1 MARIFTN
8 RKSGFIQRGG
18 RAVRQTLW
26 LSFIRAQSSLAVSQA
41 ALLTSLNAAA
51 LALCP
56 FTVVRSD
63 QVAGS
68 ESFAVNYG
76 QIVVTDQAVAI
87 GVTAVPS
94 PVSDPGSDWH
104 VFESVSGR
112 QQLADATG
120 FQAVASIERVIDSK
134 AMRKVDLGED
144 LVSAIEV
151 NATGISE
158 GVLFS
163 HFARVLIKLH

>member
-1 MARIFTN
+1 M
-8 RKSGFIQRGG
+8 
-18 RAVRQTLW
+18 
-26 LSFIRAQSSLAVSQA
+26 
-41 ALLTSLNAAA
+41 
-51 LALCP
+51 
-56 FTVVRSD
+56 
-63 QVAGS
+63 
-68 ESFAVNYG
+68 
-76 QIVVTDQAVAI
+76 
-87 GVTAVPS
+87 
-94 PVSDPGSDWH
+94 SDPGSDWH